1 MKDAKD
7 PYFKGLAIG
16 FFAGYIGLLF
26 HALGANT
33 FIIVRIMEPFWFF
46 TGIIAVLP
54 ELERQ
59 HQEQPQQDQPR
70 FRRLASAKTSI
81 PVKPRLQS

>member
-1 MKDAKD
+1 LAINRIREAKS

-16 FFAGYIGLLF
+16 FFSGYVGLLF

-46 TGIIAVLP
+46 AGIIAVLP
-54 ELERQ
+54 SLERQ
-59 HQEQPQQDQPR
+59 NEEQPQEDRPLVRR
-70 FRRLASAKTSI
+70 FAS
-81 PVKPRLQS
+81 VN